1 MGERQAGRSS
11 LWTAH
16 SPMATYGHHQS
27 ACYRSTY
34 RPLSRVA
41 TYSCLHRWRAG
52 SPSIREHLPPFPQ
65 PLCTYIHLPL
75 PMMSLTPDAHSSF
88 VCVRYHQYITGRS
101 GFSPSLFA
109 FLIGTCSIR
118 FLIWVLNLHCCLLVS
133 LVASRYMEFR
143 LLQISLNTFVR
154 LSQLLLCLTRMQG
167 LFVFNVSEYQ

>member
-101 GFSPSLFA
+101 GFSPSLSA
-109 FLIGTCSIR
+109 FLIGTYCSIR
-118 FLIWVLNLHCCLLVS
+118 ILVWVLNLLCYLFGVPFDLISIAKINFKHICS
-133 LVASRYMEFR
+133 LC
-143 LLQISLNTFVR
+143 
-154 LSQLLLCLTRMQG
+154 QLLLWRTCMQG
-167 LFVFNVSEYQ
+167 LFACNVAEYQ